1 MIPMQINV
9 YCAMCNSHSDPLL
22 SNHMIHTKQRSQGK
36 KIRFILVSL
45 FFFFSSLE
53 NLGLIFIRRSTD
65 WHKQKFLICFI
76 FTT

>member
-1 MIPMQINV
+1 MISMHINV
-9 YCAMCNSHSDPLL
+9 YCAMCNSHFDPLL

-36 KIRFILVSL
+36 NALYI
-45 FFFFSSLE
+45 FFFLFLE

-65 WHKQKFLICFI
+65 WHKQKFLICFT